1 MRLKFRIF
9 TRIKANIM
17 NYQIKVNKTSES
29 RLSKEDF
36 SQLGFGKVFS
46 DHMFVADYESGKW
59 GDFRIVP
66 FDYLPMHPAMSSIHY
81 GQSIFEGLKARKN
94 NKNEIVIFRP
104 EKNLERLNRS
114 AARMA
119 MPQISEELF
128 FEALDELL
136 KFRDIIVKQ
145 NNKWKTDF
153 ISIMIPTN
161 NIEHAISILLD
172 FRPKMVDQDIVLSRG
187 ECVISS
193 LDIEYSDDSIKPNNI
208 LQSMKRKNSSLNNL
222 IDNLKLEIIL

>member
-1 MRLKFRIF
+1 MKTIRITF
-9 TRIKANIM
+9 LQTFLFDEIFMYKIHLESPNNI
-17 NYQIKVNKTSES
+17 
-29 RLSKEDF
+29 
-36 SQLGFGKVFS
+36 
-46 DHMFVADYESGKW
+46 
-59 GDFRIVP
+59 
-66 FDYLPMHPAMSSIHY
+66 
-81 GQSIFEGLKARKN
+81 
-94 NKNEIVIFRP
+94 NETIAIITHDI
-104 EKNLERLNRS
+104 N
-114 AARMA
+114 
-119 MPQISEELF
+119 
-128 FEALDELL
+128 EALDELL

-172 FRPKMVDQDIVLSRG
+172 FRPKMVDQDIVLSSG

>member
-1 MRLKFRIF
+1 MKTIRITF
-9 TRIKANIM
+9 LQTFLFDEIFMYKIHLESPNNIKETIAIITHHIN
-17 NYQIKVNKTSES
+17 
-29 RLSKEDF
+29 
-36 SQLGFGKVFS
+36 
-46 DHMFVADYESGKW
+46 
-59 GDFRIVP
+59 
-66 FDYLPMHPAMSSIHY
+66 
-81 GQSIFEGLKARKN
+81 
-94 NKNEIVIFRP
+94 
-104 EKNLERLNRS
+104 
-114 AARMA
+114 
-119 MPQISEELF
+119 
-128 FEALDELL
+128 EALDELL

-172 FRPKMVDQDIVLSRG
+172 FRPKMVDQDIVLSSG
-187 ECVISS
+187 ACVISS

>member
-1 MRLKFRIF
+1 MKTIRITF
-9 TRIKANIM
+9 LQTFLFDEIFMYKIHLESPNNI
-17 NYQIKVNKTSES
+17 
-29 RLSKEDF
+29 
-36 SQLGFGKVFS
+36 
-46 DHMFVADYESGKW
+46 
-59 GDFRIVP
+59 
-66 FDYLPMHPAMSSIHY
+66 
-81 GQSIFEGLKARKN
+81 
-94 NKNEIVIFRP
+94 NETIAIITHDI
-104 EKNLERLNRS
+104 N
-114 AARMA
+114 
-119 MPQISEELF
+119 
-128 FEALDELL
+128 EALDELL

-172 FRPKMVDQDIVLSRG
+172 FRPKMVDQDIVLSSG
-187 ECVISS
+187 ACVISS

>member
-1 MRLKFRIF
+1 MKVIRITF
-9 TRIKANIM
+9 LQTFLFDEIFMYKIHLESPNNI
-17 NYQIKVNKTSES
+17 
-29 RLSKEDF
+29 
-36 SQLGFGKVFS
+36 
-46 DHMFVADYESGKW
+46 
-59 GDFRIVP
+59 
-66 FDYLPMHPAMSSIHY
+66 
-81 GQSIFEGLKARKN
+81 
-94 NKNEIVIFRP
+94 NETIAIITHDI
-104 EKNLERLNRS
+104 N
-114 AARMA
+114 
-119 MPQISEELF
+119 
-128 FEALDELL
+128 EALDELL

-172 FRPKMVDQDIVLSRG
+172 FRPKMVDQDIVLSSG
-187 ECVISS
+187 ACVISS

>member
-1 MRLKFRIF
+1 MKTIRITF
-9 TRIKANIM
+9 LQTFLFDEIFMYKIHLESPNNI
-17 NYQIKVNKTSES
+17 
-29 RLSKEDF
+29 
-36 SQLGFGKVFS
+36 
-46 DHMFVADYESGKW
+46 
-59 GDFRIVP
+59 
-66 FDYLPMHPAMSSIHY
+66 
-81 GQSIFEGLKARKN
+81 
-94 NKNEIVIFRP
+94 NETIAIITHDI
-104 EKNLERLNRS
+104 N
-114 AARMA
+114 
-119 MPQISEELF
+119 
-128 FEALDELL
+128 EALDELL

-172 FRPKMVDQDIVLSRG
+172 FRPKMVDEDIVLSSG
-187 ECVISS
+187 ACVISS

>member
-1 MRLKFRIF
+1 MRLIRITF
-9 TRIKANIM
+9 LQTFLFDEIFMYKIHLESPNNINETIKIITHDIN
-17 NYQIKVNKTSES
+17 
-29 RLSKEDF
+29 
-36 SQLGFGKVFS
+36 
-46 DHMFVADYESGKW
+46 
-59 GDFRIVP
+59 
-66 FDYLPMHPAMSSIHY
+66 
-81 GQSIFEGLKARKN
+81 
-94 NKNEIVIFRP
+94 
-104 EKNLERLNRS
+104 
-114 AARMA
+114 
-119 MPQISEELF
+119 
-128 FEALDELL
+128 EALDELL

-161 NIEHAISILLD
+161 NIEHAISIVLD
-172 FRPKMVDQDIVLSRG
+172 FRTNMVDKDIILSSG